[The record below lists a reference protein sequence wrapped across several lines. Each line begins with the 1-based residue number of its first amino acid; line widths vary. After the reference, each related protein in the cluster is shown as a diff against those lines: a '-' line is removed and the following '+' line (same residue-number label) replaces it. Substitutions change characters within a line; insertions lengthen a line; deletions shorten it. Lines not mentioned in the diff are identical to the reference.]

1 MNSNRLKRAAVVLG
15 AVLAAALVLG
25 AVGLTTAAAQEPD
38 GAAAEIVARRPQP
51 GDMMTTVLQPGDNL
65 VGWIEG
71 AASVPDLFDAVAE
84 IEMVWAWDV
93 LRRQWSAASRRV
105 PSKLHTLRTLKPG
118 MGLLVQ
124 VGGDEA
130 VEWRRSAYPAAGLV
144 KLHKGPNLVAWSGRE
159 ESSIAYLAL
168 GIGASFDGAEIWDA
182 ANTQYL
188 SYDPS
193 NGENGDSL
201 LDIRRGDAVWI
212 TVSRTVNWLQPTGVL
227 PSFNFPPGTSQE
239 VREGLTL
246 ATEQVLDFF
255 ARRYGIEADHSL
267 LGIELADL
275 RNHSAAGL
283 GGATSISVDRGL
295 DCLSAGPGSAPAAQ
309 PSPRC
314 LPLLIHE
321 YFHTLQRQLSDN
333 HFGLLTED
341 PTWLTEGTAEFMV
354 WRHASPTDGNVDNP
368 WSAQRLAAFGEP
380 PSDPLAVEGILHS
393 YPYRFGQFAADLLA
407 RRAGDLS
414 VVEYYRQLAPIAI
427 GPHFRWQS
435 RSSWDEVFE
444 DVFELTVD
452 QFHVEVH
459 DRWRQIS
466 GDATPTTDESEERFI
481 QGRLV
486 EVRGA
491 AISDALVTY
500 IAGGGRRLYAR
511 TDQQGQFQLRV
522 PRQAGA
528 LLGGFLRIEVAETC
542 ELFYGRDGFAAW
554 EHEASPIALSAEGP
568 DLQIRMPSDLCPW
581 VRGRVVDEN
590 GIGLSGVLVGL
601 GPVAFLP
608 PARTGDDGR
617 FAFRA
622 SALRS
627 YEFLTIELAERCE
640 VLAARHGG
648 VTTDLRDVFAL
659 DLQDGPADGIRIEV
673 PGSSCR
679 WQISGRAV
687 DARGIGFHNATVYA
701 FVATVYALVQ
711 GLSVDIRTIPNRDGS
726 FTLTVPT
733 NENYSLQLT
742 LGKAHSDGRD
752 CVLNL
757 ANDGGLV
764 MESVEFQPEK
774 TLRMLRMI
782 SVMNADVTGLL
793 IEIPDDACS

>member
-1 MNSNRLKRAAVVLG
+1 MNPLGIQALSRLAVV
-15 AVLAAALVLG
+15 AFIAALLFVV
-25 AVGLTTAAAQEPD
+25 APNAASAQEPKTI
-38 GAAAEIVARRPQP
+38 ATPRPQP
-51 GDMMTTVLQPGDNL
+51 GDTMTTVLQPGDNL
-65 VGWIEG
+65 VGWIDEKTP
-71 AASVPDLFDAVAE
+71 AADLFEAVPE
-84 IEMVWAWDV
+84 IEVVWAWDV
-93 LRRQWSAASRRV
+93 LRRQWSAASRRI
-105 PSKLHTLRTLKPG
+105 PSELHTLRTLKPG

-159 ESSIAYLAL
+159 EASIAYLAL
-168 GIGASFDGAEIWDA
+168 GIGASFEGAEIWDA
-182 ANTQYL
+182 ENAQYL

-193 NGENGDSL
+193 NGENSDSL
-201 LDIRRGDAVWI
+201 LDIRRGGAVWV

-227 PSFNFPPGTSQE
+227 PSFSFSTGTSQE

-267 LGIELADL
+267 LAIELADL
-275 RNHSAAGL
+275 REHGVAGL

-295 DCLSAGPGSAPAAQ
+295 DCLSAGQGSAPATQ

-314 LPLLIHE
+314 LPLLTHE

-333 HFGLLTED
+333 TFGLLNED

-368 WSAQRLAAFGEP
+368 WSAQRLASFGEP
-380 PSDPLAVEGILHS
+380 PSDPLAVEGILYS
-393 YPYRFGQFAADLLA
+393 YPYGVGQFAADLLA
-407 RRAGDLS
+407 RRAGGLS
-414 VVEYYRQLAPIAI
+414 VVEYYRQLSPIAI

-486 EVRGA
+486 NVRGT

-500 IAGGGRRLYAR
+500 IARGGWRPYAR
-511 TDQQGQFQLRV
+511 TDQRGRFRLRV
-522 PRQAGA
+522 PRPEA
-528 LLGGFLRIEVAETC
+528 LFDGFLRIEVAETC

-554 EHEASPIALSAEGP
+554 EHEASSIALSAEGP
-568 DLQIRMPSDLCPW
+568 DLQMRMPSDLCPW
-581 VRGRVVDEN
+581 VSGRVVDEN

-622 SALRS
+622 SALRA
-627 YEFLTIELAERCE
+627 YQYLTIELAERCE

-659 DLQDGPADGIRIEV
+659 DLQGGPADGLRIEV

-687 DARGIGFHNATVYA
+687 DSRGIGIRNTTVYA
-701 FVATVYALVQ
+701 FAQ
-711 GLSVDIRTIPNRDGS
+711 GLSGDTRAIPSRDGS

-733 NENYSLQLT
+733 NENYSLQLI
-742 LGKAHSDGRD
+742 LWKAHSDGRD
-752 CVLNL
+752 CALNV

-764 MESVEFQPEK
+764 MDSVESWSDG
-774 TLRMLRMI
+774 TIRMI